1 MKKIR
6 PLACAFLGRFLS
18 ASGVI
23 AISVIL
29 SHKLS
34 LTEAGAFFGAFITLM
49 GMAIALQFGSPLII
63 LRSVARLRGDT
74 ANADTIFGRAL
85 SNLTAVCGV
94 VAAGWI
100 GTVALAG
107 SFDTPMA
114 WVWVN
119 FLPVAVMGPVSAY
132 VKAKGHP
139 GWGGFWEVG
148 VLSLIGVALVLIAQ
162 PADAMGAW
170 LAFSI
175 ACWAGMVLGLL
186 HAGARHLKS
195 IVWPTPDLK
204 LMLEGRHLW
213 AVTVLSYTS
222 LWGGVLIAEGLLDPE
237 ATAVLNALFR
247 ALAPLQFLIL
257 TIDFYMAPKFAAADK
272 AALYGL
278 YTRARIACALLA
290 VPYAALTIVVPS
302 EFLKLLYGEGYGAY
316 GTDLR
321 IIIGAILVQIAL
333 GPAGI
338 LLNMRGQDRIM
349 LLFLA
354 GKSVIY
360 CSAAIF
366 LGMGIG
372 LTGISIA
379 YSLSAILQV
388 VAQYL
393 FVRQSYLT
401 EQTR

>member
-1 MKKIR
+1 M
-6 PLACAFLGRFLS
+6 GRFLS

-23 AISVIL
+23 AISVTL
-29 SHKLS
+29 SRQLS
-34 LTEAGAFFGAFITLM
+34 LAEAGAFFGAFITLM

-63 LRSVARLRGDT
+63 LRSVARLSGDT
-74 ANADTIFGRAL
+74 AGADAIFGRAL
-85 SNLTAVCGV
+85 SNLTVVCAV

-100 GTVALAG
+100 GAVALGG

-148 VLSLIGVALVLIAQ
+148 VLSLIGVALVLIAR
-162 PADAMGAW
+162 PADAMEAW
-170 LAFSI
+170 LAFSV
-175 ACWAGMVLGLL
+175 ACWTGMILGFL

-195 IVWPTPDLK
+195 IAWPAPDLK

-213 AVTVLSYTS
+213 AVAVLSYAS
-222 LWGGVLIAEGLLDPE
+222 LWGGVLIAEWLLDPE

-272 AALYGL
+272 AALYRL

-290 VPYAALTIVVPS
+290 VPYAALTLAVPS
-302 EFLKLLYGEGYGAY
+302 EFLNLLYGEGYGAY
-316 GTDLR
+316 GTELR
-321 IIIGAILVQIAL
+321 VIIGAILVQIAL

-338 LLNMRGQDRIM
+338 LLNMRGQDKIM

-354 GKSVIY
+354 GKSLVY
-360 CSAAIF
+360 CSTAILF
-366 LGMGIG
+366 GIGVG
-372 LTGISIA
+372 LTGIIVSF
-379 YSLSAILQV
+379 SLSAVLQV
-388 VAQYL
+388 LAQYI
-393 FVRQSYLT
+393 FVKRSYLK
-401 EQTR
+401 EHLI